1 MNDNARL
8 TRRGFLTSTAATM
21 LVASALPGCNR
32 NKAADQKAAPS
43 AGNSAAPVWASGEGA
58 GKSKVILI
66 RDPKVMDDNRAVDA
80 SVIATMLDQAVA
92 ALVGES
98 DPAKAWARL
107 IKPTDTVGMKTN
119 EWRFLRTPLELEAA
133 VRKRVEGAGVAPDR
147 VSIRDRGV
155 LSDPVFESA
164 TALINAR
171 PMRTHHWAGVG
182 TCIKNYILFHPTPS
196 DWHEDSCANLGGI
209 WKLPIVE
216 GKTRLNILVMLSP
229 LFHGKGP
236 HHFHAEYT
244 WNYKG
249 MIVGFDPVAV
259 DSTGLRI
266 LEAKRRVHFGK
277 DEPFAT
283 PVTHLQV
290 AEKKYRLGNADPSRI
305 EVIKL
310 GWQDEIL
317 I

>member
-1 MNDNARL
+1 MNDKARL

-21 LVASALPGCNR
+21 LAASALPGCNR
-32 NKAADQKAAPS
+32 KKSIDQSGAPT
-43 AGNSAAPVWASGEGA
+43 AGGSPEPLGGTGEGA
-58 GKSKVILI
+58 GRSKVILI
-66 RDPKVMDDNRAVDA
+66 RDANVMDDNRIVDA
-80 SVIATMLDQAVA
+80 AVIATMLDQALA

-107 IKPTDTVGMKTN
+107 IKPTDTVGLKTN

-133 VRKRVEGAGVAPDR
+133 VRKRVEGVGVAPER
-147 VSIRDRGV
+147 ISIRDRGV
-155 LSDPVFESA
+155 LSDPVFQSA

-266 LEAKRRVHFGK
+266 LEAKRRAHFGK
-277 DEPFAT
+277 EEPFAT
-283 PVTHLQV
+283 PVTHLEV

-310 GWQDEIL
+310 GWQDDVL

>member
-1 MNDNARL
+1 MIDKVRL

-21 LVASALPGCNR
+21 LFTSALPGCDR
-32 NKAADQKAAPS
+32 NKSAQQRGAAT
-43 AGNSAAPVWASGEGA
+43 AGNSPQSAGGTGEVA
-58 GKSKVILI
+58 GTSKVVLV
-66 RDPKVMDDNRAVDA
+66 RDPKVMDDNRTVDA
-80 SVIATMLDQAVA
+80 AVLASMLDQAVV

-98 DPAKAWARL
+98 DPAKAWGRL
-107 IKPTDTVGMKTN
+107 IKPTDTVGVKTN
-119 EWRFLRTPLELEAA
+119 EWRFLRTPIELEGAI
-133 VRKRVEGAGVAPDR
+133 RKRVEGAGVMPDR
-147 VSIRDRGV
+147 ISIRDRGV
-155 LSDPVFESA
+155 LSDPIFQSA

-182 TCIKNYILFHPTPS
+182 TCIKNYILFHPNPS
-196 DWHEDSCANLGGI
+196 EWHEDSCANLGGI

-249 MIVGFDPVAV
+249 LIVGLDPVAV

-266 LEAKRRVHFGK
+266 LEARRREHFGK
-277 DEPFAT
+277 EEPFAT

-290 AEKKYRLGNADPSRI
+290 ADKKYRLGNADPSRI
-305 EVIKL
+305 EVVKL
-310 GWQDEIL
+310 GWQEGVL

>member
-1 MNDNARL
+1 
-8 TRRGFLTSTAATM
+8 M
-21 LVASALPGCNR
+21 LVTSGLAGCGR
-32 NKAADQKAAPS
+32 KTTATQGGAPS
-43 AGNSAAPVWASGEGA
+43 AGSSPEPARTGERAAQ
-58 GKSKVILI
+58 SKVILI
-66 RDPKVMDDNRAVDA
+66 RDARVMDDNRTVDA
-80 SVIATMLDQAVA
+80 AVIATMLDQAVA

-98 DPAKAWARL
+98 DPAKAWAQL

-133 VRKRVEGAGVAPDR
+133 VRKRVEGAGVAPER
-147 VSIRDRGV
+147 MSIRDRGV
-155 LSDPVFESA
+155 LDDPVFQGA

-196 DWHEDSCANLGGI
+196 DWHENSCAELGGI

-249 MIVGFDPVAV
+249 MVVGFDPVAV

-266 LEAKRRVHFGK
+266 LEAKRRLHFGK

-283 PVTHLQV
+283 PVTHLEV
-290 AEKKYRLGNADPSRI
+290 ADKKYRLGNADPSRI

-310 GWQDEIL
+310 GWQDEAL